1 MKRGWINFNVMDD
14 LKGFNISPRILI
26 ITLTIFLTLIFLS
39 QFTSAALMFTDGFE
53 NGNFLSDQNGYGWGP
68 ANNSG
73 SGTEQG
79 TPGPSVSTNRAYS
92 GTYGL
97 EMPFGPSQWTSKTF
111 HFGEYLT
118 ELWMEYWLYVPLNYV
133 HGDANPSNNKF
144 FLIYRDIYSG
154 GQTMNFEIYNSSGGS
169 YMIGQMS
176 HNGSGSIAL
185 IRDGVGGTTGS
196 VIVVDP
202 FIKNSSGMIVP
213 GNWAQIR
220 VHIKSAS
227 SANGQDGISQIW
239 INGDIIFNKTDLNYW
254 FAQGYSGPAIPQP
267 EFHNGYILGATNADF
282 VESTIFYLDDMK
294 MYNSDP
300 GWGAV
305 ASNVADLNTDDK
317 VDFSD
322 ILIIIRRILG
332 LNSNS
337 AADMNNDGNVNIFDL
352 VNASRLFGKQYG
364 TDTTAPT
371 ITSSRPTNNT
381 NLSSGTTSVVL
392 FAETNERATCRYLNT
407 TGGSFA
413 TMNNFT
419 HTGRISHSIQLT
431 GLTDGTTYN
440 YYIQCQ
446 DETGNLNSTNYVVSF
461 GVNSNAGLLFN
472 SDWSNSTGLTD
483 NALLDGGKWD
493 YQVGNGDLSQVSS
506 ATGLDFPAGMTNVLE
521 VIGDI
526 GARAGDGGTESQNV
540 NIDTLPPL
548 DIGETRYQRIYMRM
562 PTIAGLT
569 VNYQSHPWEEA
580 GAENHWQRFYRGN
593 VSGVPAGTF
602 APTFSELP
610 ADTRW
615 SPAATRS
622 VTGGVYTGYTLDLDH
637 TYRFELAITRT
648 SSTTFRAQFRIYDA
662 EGVGEPLLYNTSD
675 MKNNLGTNNLVTVPD
690 FTIGNAAKFQT
701 LRVGFNGMDPTESAD
716 DLGPTTLFYWGGVCV
731 REDTWCGPYSG
742 GI

>member
-14 LKGFNISPRILI
+14 LNGFNRLPCILI
-26 ITLTIFLTLIFLS
+26 ITLTIFLILTFLS
-39 QFTSAALMFTDGFE
+39 QFTSAALMFTDSFE
-53 NGNFLSDQNGYGWGP
+53 NGNLSSDQNGYGWGP

-79 TPGPSVSTNRAYS
+79 TPGPSVSANRAYS

-133 HGDANPSNNKF
+133 HGDASPSNNKF

-337 AADMNNDGNVNIFDL
+337 AADMNNDGAVNIFDL

-364 TDTTAPT
+364 TDITAPT
-371 ITSSRPTNNT
+371 ITSSRPVNNT
-381 NLSSGTTSVVL
+381 NLSAGATSVVL

-419 HTGRISHSIQLT
+419 RSGRVSHSIILT
-431 GLTDGTTYN
+431 GLSDGTTYN

-446 DETGNLNSTNYVVSF
+446 DETGNLNSTNYHVRFSVANTSQQGIFLEVDWSTATGNSVAAVGDGGKGIMRWCSWDQVLNVTPGAGVGWTNTANALSIRSINNCGHVEFPNLFPLPVDGQEQFWTVRYYVMNGVGQTDTKQHPMCFWPVGNIETVHTQIWHNNGIFTNGDWEHGSGWGDRVSF
-461 GVNSNAGLLFN
+461 GLPVGHWRPVTTLSSNAPRQLTAGTWYRYEFIMNWVNSTHFRVYPRLYDMDGTLLNDYTTWEYTDGQGTLASHYALGKYFIRNTASDGVDNIRDLSFGMGQAG
-472 SDWSNSTGLTD
+472 SSNQYYYVADAAFALGSNLTD
-483 NALLDGGKWD
+483 
-493 YQVGNGDLSQVSS
+493 
-506 ATGLDFPAGMTNVLE
+506 F
-521 VIGDI
+521 
-526 GARAGDGGTESQNV
+526 
-540 NIDTLPPL
+540 
-548 DIGETRYQRIYMRM
+548 IGE
-562 PTIAGLT
+562 
-569 VNYQSHPWEEA
+569 
-580 GAENHWQRFYRGN
+580 
-593 VSGVPAGTF
+593 
-602 APTFSELP
+602 
-610 ADTRW
+610 
-615 SPAATRS
+615 
-622 VTGGVYTGYTLDLDH
+622 
-637 TYRFELAITRT
+637 
-648 SSTTFRAQFRIYDA
+648 
-662 EGVGEPLLYNTSD
+662 
-675 MKNNLGTNNLVTVPD
+675 
-690 FTIGNAAKFQT
+690 
-701 LRVGFNGMDPTESAD
+701 
-716 DLGPTTLFYWGGVCV
+716 
-731 REDTWCGPYSG
+731 
-742 GI
+742 